1 MSEQVREGA
10 ERVGARSAAGNTRI
24 SETVSVAEKA
34 RRTREAT
41 FALQALGADTRTA
54 ALRAIK
60 EALLE
65 RRREIFDA
73 NGADLARAQE
83 DGVAAP
89 LVKRLAFNDGKLATV
104 AAGLDALIDLEDP
117 VGRVLSRREL
127 DQGLILSRVS
137 TPIGVVGM
145 IFESRPDALV
155 QIASLAIKSGNAL
168 ILKGGSEARES
179 NRVLAAIIADA
190 SRRAGL
196 PEGWI
201 QLIESRE
208 DVRALL
214 EQDEYVDLL
223 VPRGSNE
230 FVRYIMDN
238 SRIPVLGHA
247 DGICHVYLDAA
258 ADPTMAEPLVVDS
271 KTQYVAVCNAAET
284 LLVHVDAAERLLPAI
299 GTALSRAGVELR
311 ACSRARGFIPDA
323 IEAREEDWSTE
334 YLDMILAVKVVD
346 SVDEAIGH
354 INRYGSHHTDSI
366 ITTDESTAETFLRRV
381 DSASVMWNA
390 STRFADGYRYGLGAE
405 IGISTARIHARGPV
419 GIEGMMSYKWLLRGS
434 GQIVSDYAEGRRAF
448 THRELDA

>member
-1 MSEQVREGA
+1 MSGIQNKPISVRD
-10 ERVGARSAAGNTRI
+10 
-24 SETVSVAEKA
+24 KA
-34 RRTREAT
+34 RRAREAT
-41 FALQALGADTRTA
+41 FALQAADGTTRSTV
-54 ALRAIK
+54 LQVVK
-60 EALLE
+60 EALLA
-65 RRREIFDA
+65 RRDEIFAA
-73 NGADLARAQE
+73 NSLDLERAE
-83 DGVAAP
+83 AEGVADP
-89 LVKRLAFNDGKLATV
+89 LVKRLKFDEKKLNTV
-104 AAGLDALIDLEDP
+104 AAGLEALRELPDP
-117 VGRVLSRREL
+117 VGRVLERREL
-127 DQGLILSRVS
+127 DDGLILSRVS

-179 NRVLAAIIADA
+179 NRVLAAIIDDA
-190 SRRAGL
+190 SRTAGL
-196 PEGWI
+196 PDGWV

-230 FVRYIMDN
+230 FVRFIMDN

-258 ADPTMAEPLVVDS
+258 ADPDVAEPLVVDS

-284 LLVHVDAAERLLPAI
+284 LLVHAEAAPRLLPVI
-299 GTALSRAGVELR
+299 GTALAEAGVELR
-311 ACSRARGFIPDA
+311 ACPRARGYLPDA
-323 IEAREEDWSTE
+323 AEAGEKDWESE
-334 YLDMILAVKVVD
+334 YLDMILSVKVVD
-346 SVDEAIGH
+346 SMDEAITH
-354 INRYGSHHTDSI
+354 INRYGSHHTDAI
-366 ITTDESTAETFLRRV
+366 VTADEAAAESFLRRV

-419 GIEGMMSYKWLLRGS
+419 GIEGMMSYKWLLRGN
-434 GQIVSDYAEGRRAF
+434 GQIVADYAEGRRSF